1 MEPKLYRRNAIRW
14 DALQFRSVYTCGS
27 PSGQGNAI
35 LQHHRRMSSQSVR
48 LLPCTA
54 KARTCPDVVVVVPPP
69 AAVLS
74 GAAAARRR
82 RRRRRRTAIK
92 PSAAVRACAAAPPS
106 PAHTVWASGG
116 SSAKVHALFP
126 AVHGEPGL
134 RMRAVG
140 PTTAA
145 SSSAQR
151 SRPLHSAATELSIA
165 GGASAAAVHR
175 RGVCARPCSPPD
187 ASQPV
192 RAVPLGPPLDDQ
204 EERRQKNQGAATDV
218 VNERS
223 FLPLPLRAASG
234 ACDYAFESQV
244 PEVARGR
251 LRGWSSE

>member
-1 MEPKLYRRNAIRW
+1 M
-14 DALQFRSVYTCGS
+14 
-27 PSGQGNAI
+27 
-35 LQHHRRMSSQSVR
+35 
-48 LLPCTA
+48 
-54 KARTCPDVVVVVPPP
+54 
-69 AAVLS
+69 
-74 GAAAARRR
+74 
-82 RRRRRRTAIK
+82 K

-106 PAHTVWASGG
+106 PARTVWATGG

-192 RAVPLGPPLDDQ
+192 RAAPLGRSPFLDDQ
-204 EERRQKNQGAATDV
+204 EERCQKNQGAATDV
-218 VNERS
+218 VNERAV
-223 FLPLPLRAASG
+223 FPPVAST
-234 ACDYAFESQV
+234 CCI
-244 PEVARGR
+244 RC
-251 LRGWSSE
+251 L

>member
-1 MEPKLYRRNAIRW
+1 MN
-14 DALQFRSVYTCGS
+14 V
-27 PSGQGNAI
+27 
-35 LQHHRRMSSQSVR
+35 QSVR
-48 LLPCTA
+48 
-54 KARTCPDVVVVVPPP
+54 
-69 AAVLS
+69 
-74 GAAAARRR
+74 AAATVPRRAPRRRESVPTSPSSFPRRPRSSPAQRRRR
-82 RRRRRRTAIK
+82 RRRRRRTAMK

-134 RMRAVG
+134 RMRAIG

-192 RAVPLGPPLDDQ
+192 RAAARSVPSSTTKKNAARKPGSGDG
-204 EERRQKNQGAATDV
+204 RRQ
-218 VNERS
+218 R
-223 FLPLPLRAASG
+223 ASG
-234 ACDYAFESQV
+234 LSSRCLYVLHQV
-244 PEVARGR
+244 LVTTRSKVR
-251 LRGWSSE
+251 YLK